1 VKVKILSS
9 TNPVL
14 QLAFEEI
21 AKRLDEKPDFALI
34 SISPL
39 YPAQDVPY
47 CIEKILGLERDK
59 YLGFNAVDAFE
70 NTNIIATGVVACFL
84 WFEGKGGVKLHY
96 FPNIDKR
103 LANKKF
109 LNEVISVFSNH
120 SSDLNIIIADYTHG
134 LFPLFFGKISASL
147 DKENINTSNICGGI
161 ISTKEKFPS
170 YIFVAGKVLRNSF
183 SIVSFENVKFE
194 MGLSTGIFKRGPIY
208 TITSGKGFF
217 IYEFDNKPAGFLPKI
232 LLRGIE
238 KGKKEY
244 LWYTPLVI
252 MNDEGELL
260 ALRTFKD
267 FTDRYVEVWAPIE
280 KGQKVK
286 LAIVIPDEILRDTEM
301 VAQSVKEKIGFTE
314 LVLNFSCIARQYTL
328 EDRAQEEV
336 EIYGKKLNAPIFGF
350 FTCGEIALGIHG
362 KKLKLHNQTSVVVAL
377 REERKNEG

>member
-1 VKVKILSS
+1 
-9 TNPVL
+9 
-14 QLAFEEI
+14 
-21 AKRLDEKPDFALI
+21 
-34 SISPL
+34 
-39 YPAQDVPY
+39 
-47 CIEKILGLERDK
+47 
-59 YLGFNAVDAFE
+59 
-70 NTNIIATGVVACFL
+70 
-84 WFEGKGGVKLHY
+84 
-96 FPNIDKR
+96 
-103 LANKKF
+103 
-109 LNEVISVFSNH
+109 
-120 SSDLNIIIADYTHG
+120 
-134 LFPLFFGKISASL
+134 
-147 DKENINTSNICGGI
+147 
-161 ISTKEKFPS
+161 
-170 YIFVAGKVLRNSF
+170 
-183 SIVSFENVKFE
+183 
-194 MGLSTGIFKRGPIY
+194 
-208 TITSGKGFF
+208 
-217 IYEFDNKPAGFLPKI
+217 
-232 LLRGIE
+232 
-238 KGKKEY
+238 
-244 LWYTPLVI
+244 